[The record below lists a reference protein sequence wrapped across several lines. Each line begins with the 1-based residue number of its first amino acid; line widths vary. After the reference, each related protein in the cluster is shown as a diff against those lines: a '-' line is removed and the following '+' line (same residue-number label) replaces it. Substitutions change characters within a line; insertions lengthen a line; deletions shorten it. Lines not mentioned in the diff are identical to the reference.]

1 MALLVLVPLLFSFII
16 GCLVRKYLRQ
26 RIHGPSIWSR
36 KEHGIHLISPI
47 VSDTFLEDSK
57 EVYGG
62 KQNVY
67 CSDLIKPHGAYFSE
81 II

>member
-16 GCLVRKYLRQ
+16 GCLVRKFLRQ

-36 KEHGIHLISPI
+36 KEHGIQLVSPI

-67 CSDLIKPHGAYFSE
+67 CSDLINPMGLIFQK
-81 II
+81 